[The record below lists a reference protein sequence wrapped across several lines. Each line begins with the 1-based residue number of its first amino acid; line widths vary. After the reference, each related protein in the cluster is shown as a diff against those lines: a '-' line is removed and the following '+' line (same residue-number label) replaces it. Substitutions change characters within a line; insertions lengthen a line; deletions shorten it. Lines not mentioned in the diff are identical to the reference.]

1 MVPSEEFLRVAE
13 LAVAWYR
20 QRQEL
25 KERPH
30 SAAELLPFN
39 RMNEVC
45 SVVVDLVGL
54 TGNQNEYVERLLLL
68 MNETKTLPHQGIVY
82 GSYPLE
88 AAVKWVMEGD
98 RADFDLAIQRFKSGG
113 GAQLSA

>member
-13 LAVAWYR
+13 LAIDWYR

-25 KERPH
+25 KELPH
-30 SAAELLPFN
+30 SAAELLPYN
-39 RMNEVC
+39 RINEVC
-45 SVVVDLVGL
+45 SVVVELVGL
-54 TGNQNEYVERLLLL
+54 TGNQNEYVDRLLLL
-68 MNETKTLPHQGIVY
+68 MSETKALPYQAIVY
-82 GSYPLE
+82 GSYPLD